1 VELGAHVGRL
11 HDHATPRID
20 RTGAGDPYRHDRI
33 ADLDGSG
40 VTGRRQRLRAGT
52 EYRRGS
58 VRHGR
63 VPLSASNPRAIVGH
77 DSRAYLRAAD
87 VEREYGPD

>member
-1 VELGAHVGRL
+1 
-11 HDHATPRID
+11 
-20 RTGAGDPYRHDRI
+20 
-33 ADLDGSG
+33 
-40 VTGRRQRLRAGT
+40 
-52 EYRRGS
+52 
-58 VRHGR
+58 